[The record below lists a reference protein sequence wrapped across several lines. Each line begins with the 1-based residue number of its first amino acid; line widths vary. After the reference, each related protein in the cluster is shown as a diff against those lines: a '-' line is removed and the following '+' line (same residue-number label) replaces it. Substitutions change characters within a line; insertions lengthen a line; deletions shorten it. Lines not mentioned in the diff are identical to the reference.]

1 MQQPGKRDKEGFLLR
16 GEEVSRI
23 EAFVDASFAFAMTLL
38 VIFYNDLP
46 DTVTELRQALL
57 RVPTFVVCF
66 VLLAMFWLGHNR
78 WSRRFGIENAY
89 TTALSLALVLV
100 VLVFV
105 YPLRMVISAFL
116 GAISGGALPSEL
128 GIDPAN
134 LAGDMQTAFIV
145 YSVGVGVLSVI
156 LWLLNRHAQA
166 QADELQLDARERQL
180 LLGEVGM
187 HRIQWLLAAASI
199 ACSLILLWVDSP
211 NSFLNSI
218 PMWVFALSSFLL
230 PMHWARVSRRLQ
242 AMEAAPLAAAA
253 IAPAP
258 SGEAV
263 PATPNAASTPAADS
277 PKP

>member
-1 MQQPGKRDKEGFLLR
+1 MQTVTQRDEDGFRLR
-16 GEEVSRI
+16 GLEVTRT

-116 GAISGGALPSEL
+116 GAISGGALP
-128 GIDPAN
+128 I
-134 LAGDMQTAFIV
+134 
-145 YSVGVGVLSVI
+145 
-156 LWLLNRHAQA
+156 
-166 QADELQLDARERQL
+166 
-180 LLGEVGM
+180 
-187 HRIQWLLAAASI
+187 SI
-199 ACSLILLWVDSP
+199 FTRPSPQQDSQRP
-211 NSFLNSI
+211 
-218 PMWVFALSSFLL
+218 
-230 PMHWARVSRRLQ
+230 
-242 AMEAAPLAAAA
+242 PLMLKEKR
-253 IAPAP
+253 PGP
-258 SGEAV
+258 
-263 PATPNAASTPAADS
+263 
-277 PKP
+277 

>member
-100 VLVFV
+100 VLVC
-105 YPLRMVISAFL
+105 
-116 GAISGGALPSEL
+116 
-128 GIDPAN
+128 
-134 LAGDMQTAFIV
+134 
-145 YSVGVGVLSVI
+145 VGL
-156 LWLLNRHAQA
+156 
-166 QADELQLDARERQL
+166 
-180 LLGEVGM
+180 
-187 HRIQWLLAAASI
+187 
-199 ACSLILLWVDSP
+199 
-211 NSFLNSI
+211 
-218 PMWVFALSSFLL
+218 
-230 PMHWARVSRRLQ
+230 
-242 AMEAAPLAAAA
+242 APLAVAQGLPLVWGLLLLSLGPLVS
-253 IAPAP
+253 IVYNER
-258 SGEAV
+258 GR
-263 PATPNAASTPAADS
+263 THCAADFVVR
-277 PKP
+277 